1 MYWQETRCYSIIKKK
16 KNLVFIPD
24 KNANKHLCP
33 QLIRLINRN
42 SLSNVHLVSL
52 LYQNKK
58 NQRYNNSITH
68 KNAHK
73 IRSTWHN
80 FCLVHKI
87 QYVILSNP
95 IHSSI
100 SLFYIILTDKWKK
113 LNKCKKKK
121 CSEYFQILHFKESHI
136 YNICVST
143 FTCNFWHGSLYLIL
157 TEIIRIWSLM
167 LNLQ

>member
-1 MYWQETRCYSIIKKK
+1 MLTSI
-16 KNLVFIPD
+16 
-24 KNANKHLCP
+24 CP

-113 LNKCKKKK
+113 LKCKKKK
-121 CSEYFQILHFKESHI
+121 KLWFKISI
-136 YNICVST
+136 NVSNLSKST
-143 FTCNFWHGSLYLIL
+143 FFIFKFFLNEKVKKFW
-157 TEIIRIWSLM
+157 R
-167 LNLQ
+167 

>member
-16 KNLVFIPD
+16 QNLVFIPD

-113 LNKCKKKK
+113 LNKCKKKM
-121 CSEYFQILHFKESHI
+121 FWFKISI
-136 YNICVST
+136 NVSNLSKST
-143 FTCNFWHGSLYLIL
+143 FFILKFFLNEKVKKFW
-157 TEIIRIWSLM
+157 R
-167 LNLQ
+167 